1 MEFCDGFAS
10 AFRDSV
16 TTTIAP
22 CQRAPFLN
30 HFKITKYHIRPP
42 QAPSTAPPHCQLTAL
57 PLTTRAKN
65 LRLIRFQSIYP
76 DGRVLILQGSEQTP
90 DKEHWTFSFSL
101 IPGMGGLIPSRTA
114 MSKGAMRKWLRQR
127 ASWKGDQLLAN
138 DLWEE
143 LRIIRKETAMERTFS
158 VQFPYRSF
166 VQEHL

>member
-1 MEFCDGFAS
+1 MALLQHFGILLLLLSPPVTEHRFWTISKLRNITS
-10 AFRDSV
+10 ALHKHR
-16 TTTIAP
+16 
-22 CQRAPFLN
+22 RRL
-30 HFKITKYHIRPP
+30 
-42 QAPSTAPPHCQLTAL
+42 PPHCQLTAL

-143 LRIIRKETAMERTFS
+143 LRIIRKETAMERALYM
-158 VQFPYRSF
+158 QFPHR
-166 VQEHL
+166 